1 MSNIYHTVI
10 NTLRA
15 LNRCPLIVP
24 VSAAGY
30 NGMPS
35 NVKPTNTQS
44 GKDHIAK
51 NNGYNGAP
59 SDAHI
64 TNQYS
69 GKDYI
74 ASNQPSSTAGNY
86 SPSYNSGGS
95 SGSSS
100 KSKKDDSN
108 HSGGY
113 YTYEQERKKAEAAY
127 QAELQRQREE
137 QERQARIL
145 EQQAKQAELSRQ
157 TALNQANIA
166 NEQKRI
172 ADAQAASAAKA
183 QPTVTVTIK
192 GNTLAAGGYATAKEE
207 MKKAGAVQSSKSGFY
222 EAQTAQAN
230 AATAK
235 RVASGEVAAA
245 SSFIGNAVKDAA
257 VVSRLNEELK
267 GKSGYYTAEQEMKK
281 ASAAY
286 DNISASLSEKD
297 AFVQALQRIYNRY
310 GSDIEQG
317 SVTAT
322 KAAEEAI
329 LRAEHLILKGKS
341 WDRPKENE
349 TVKDYAAARNL
360 TSAEDLKTA
369 QALFDAE
376 NLKHYMSDEA
386 YAKDRKVVNGKVVWV
401 GKQSANAQKL
411 DIFSGGIWD
420 RIGRNME
427 KANATSKAVG
437 DFLGL
442 TTGDLIKAQNGSY
455 VPDAYSEL
463 YAACMNHDCTPQQ
476 YMDNKEWF
484 INHPNA
490 KYTDMTHMNVRLATT
505 SDIAELQKDN
515 TSYVQVFIEN
525 SNRWKYTAADKNMYV
540 GNQTLGTDYTGLA
553 YYNPVTGEFIRIARD
568 SDKSQTRKNAEAK
581 AAACNTI
588 ADFNTNKYAAAIN
601 KIDRLTQGYGLVAA
615 AMNYIVE
622 HSGNDTDAI
631 HAYIMSNALYENHAP
646 EINKLVA
653 EAQGAFEKA
662 TDFRYQANKYVE
674 AYSNDPIVYAD
685 KAYEEKMDDAYAQSR
700 IANAEAQKFT
710 NSALDFESFGTVNS
724 LADVAG
730 VFVHETKKL
739 LGNVGT
745 QGLIGYASS
754 MAEKKPSPYDDVVNR
769 YCTKIGDTAATW
781 FKNSAIYGIKSV
793 FDQVQADRTLNKELI
808 ERGKDPM
815 ASRFGVYAMAY
826 IVSPALNELAE
837 TSDVVLNAAGLKAAL
852 IAASASQNRG
862 ALDDNAYAMYL
873 RGNLDLATASYDEI
887 FKATYKYMNGG
898 AADGVRAIV
907 DWSDTTYKGQY
918 STGGKFILDLIIDT
932 LTDPMTLVDGGIL
945 QLCGIKGLKGAAG
958 GTLSELAGKAVKNSA
973 RELFEE
979 AGIKVTSEALDAIVN
994 TYKNALKH
1002 SDFGKGIKEAMHAV
1016 NEATAA
1022 RVVASQTPEALEALS
1037 STARTLGKGAVIS
1050 EAGNTVQSL
1059 TKQLDDITNTL
1070 RRSNALTGI
1079 EKVRYT
1085 AAATTVDLARISD
1098 TLQQAV
1104 MVTAGYPVAGAME
1117 LIKGAI
1123 KGIQWIRT
1131 VGPNLAKLDGQMGA
1145 LAIARKY
1152 TEAIT
1157 ELSDDTMARMRK
1169 AAEVAGDSVST
1180 ETKVLSQIDPKIA
1193 ADLEN
1198 SIKEFKDSVNTSKC
1212 IDAAKEILDA
1222 DKRALEL
1229 YDVTD
1234 LSQRALKYQAL
1245 SGVRDRLQST
1255 LDSLE
1260 RGIQGAARDCDRIA
1274 LISARNE
1281 LLTYFAKADKELA
1294 TGLQKVYGDIN
1305 NGVKLMR
1312 NSFKANTEAIDVPLF
1327 RERVVS
1333 AVREAQHDSK
1343 AIMNVLGEH
1352 NINFGVQEYIDVIDD
1367 FDNLADS
1374 FNHMFNPIMADETE
1388 AIAHYIC
1395 ALDDLAQDVENVMRS
1410 INQLQ
1415 GTADDYLC
1423 KLQPTVTNWRNHPL
1437 LENPAIP
1444 EGFTKSDLAQR
1455 SAESLVGIY
1464 GKTDKSMLS
1473 LESRIST
1480 AYIDSLN
1487 KTNIAEAG
1495 NIYMFDNS
1503 PQKSVI
1509 TYLQSEEA
1517 QSIMQALNGKGDLAP
1532 NFSALTAID
1541 EKLGEKLG
1549 KRFGSL
1555 NVSKVFYDCADGSE
1569 YMKHI
1574 LGAYQNSHADE
1585 IFRRISNTGDLNK
1598 NIDRLTDEIVANAN
1612 LQIAYGKGIDTKHL
1626 HFECNTPD
1634 VEKNVD
1640 NMIAVLSEK
1649 LGEPA
1654 DDTIR
1659 VFFSLD
1665 NKGGVYG
1672 TPNAYC
1678 FKVQHGP
1685 SLTHYVDNFKSA
1697 SLVDDAHYKA
1707 HGMSFDEYKA
1717 YVDDMN
1723 VSTVS
1728 SDKMHQDMYDFIT
1741 ALTEDEAHKGM
1752 HIEFVGFN
1760 TRSGATAQADTL
1772 RQYFR
1777 RTNTPVH
1784 FDGIIDGSE
1793 YFHNVSYLSDAEVNS
1808 IRAGL
1813 RNAYTEYERVAQ
1825 RFGDCTAIV
1834 RTDTR
1839 WKDLTFAN
1847 SKQDMRAYYSDAS
1860 AALRTVNLKGQLM
1873 VDEVAQKLAH
1883 NTGSL
1888 NHLMI
1893 DKHAL
1898 DEALSWYLDK
1908 PVHINIR
1915 EFIDA
1920 AFGEAGDIGVVTVH
1934 NKYRHEFWGDLPQD
1948 VLNKVADLR
1957 QYEKVFNKAD
1967 ELYSASR
1974 WMQGVQQL
1982 DFDKCIEIPDMAGI
1996 EKYMKG
2002 IMEQATLNPVES
2014 SKLQA
2019 LSAIYDH
2026 AVRTK
2031 KLDNLL
2037 VALNIAQTLE
2047 KRETPSLA
2055 KCLDVDSPV
2064 FALYNK
2070 VFDKDLV
2077 SFSYAGKNAPL
2088 LAKLDQD
2095 MSKYAIFGTVD
2106 DVLKNTNMDYLTA
2119 RHLQEDI
2126 SGVGNLVNRRAA
2138 TIMGEART
2146 QLKALRDSI
2155 YSGVTA
2161 VKDGANV
2168 IEQLEDA
2175 KAISKARKS
2184 IEEMGRANRNT
2195 NLEMIKAMSDEE
2207 FEAYMINNAK
2217 GVMIVQAPA
2226 DDIMERNIPGFNVK
2240 VIDNN
2245 SVAYWVDFRKVPAE
2259 HLDEVMARGKVVRPD
2274 TVTGRYSQLINWLQ
2288 NTVFDATYGFSNGHR
2303 MHAEYLHG
2311 LYDTLEIPAEA
2322 RLNTALYKNLFDDA
2336 YDCSVIGDTKF
2347 LRRYNEFAA
2356 STELDILA
2364 QGVRTATEHVS
2375 ASNDMLAYATSKANN
2390 MKYNMERY
2398 NLSYKLLEEEGIKA
2412 YTLKVDKN
2420 GLPTIREL
2428 DWKVAEKASDR
2439 AWLLDE
2445 FTVQALQDQV
2455 HGLRVAASPKQVQA
2469 VYRALDKWKM
2479 TARSLSV
2486 AGWLFMG
2493 SFVPAAGM
2501 RNWRDAVPKAN
2512 YYDRSGQFMSY
2523 LLDAPKRNAMYE
2535 ETLKDI
2541 IASGCNID
2549 DAGIA
2554 GYFKA
2559 LGGDAVMSE
2568 KAFRQMHATST
2579 LGSSTL
2585 GDVIGDRL
2593 KEANKALSKELGLSE
2608 DTVNRALKKIN
2619 EHLAYLNK
2627 KGLPEDRAVF
2637 WSKLNADERRVYEN
2651 FVRVGGYQ
2659 NKLNEL
2665 IQKIPPVSWNA
2676 REFGRVEDT
2685 VRGAL
2690 RNMYNDAGFSALK
2703 AEHLVNMSQYN
2714 YATTGHLTDWFP
2726 FVQFKLCNMKT
2737 WAYDLVKDNPGAIR
2751 AAVREARL
2759 ADYVYD
2765 REAYMDLFNMIGY
2778 RDKILADPDRYLNNP
2793 DEDEKAWYEQYV
2805 EYCNNFDGV
2814 NKLYGQGIPLGND
2827 HFIKDGDSFA
2837 TMHEF
2842 VTDVADLVFAVF
2854 NGDENMIW
2862 DGLANVTYE
2871 PLVNALH
2878 TVRTSFPDITAFMR
2892 DIKGK
2897 SFTDVASLIA
2907 GKAKNADLSTVENLV
2922 SMVPFINTLYSTIK
2936 RDFKYGALNIKALAA
2951 MGTAGVDTIRETRGS
2966 MYEYLL
2972 GTVSGV
2978 VGTRKVEEQEYKDL
2992 YNWMQKNP
3000 ATYVDWYGMCQKMG
3014 LSGDGISWFLDSVF
3028 GDDRPQTLMYDMS
3041 MLHDTLLY
3049 LTERGYTPE
3058 EIDKLLTN
3066 RKSWLWTN
3074 GTVAMQK
3081 KDVLDRAK
3089 KILDNEVYNQLPDYI
3104 KYGGS
3109 YKDLL
3114 DFYTETRG
3122 LSYYDARIAM
3132 LKEHP
3137 YISPDGNVHMM
3148 DDKQFK
3154 EYIQYEGQVMAKYEE
3169 QIPAG
3174 ITYSDGKFSV
3184 DRSVYE
3190 LMRRKGLTFEDALRY
3205 CIENNVWWDNEAKA
3219 FSKLSTEYVNALNEQ
3234 NQADFDEWWGKINKY
3249 IAYTPGLYRVTA
3261 DRMKL
3266 LGFSTEAMRRAME
3279 QGIYFD
3285 RAANTFRQAGS
3296 MEGMY
3301 YDKKTGQWREWID
3314 YQKMWD
3320 LGWYY
3325 KNGEW
3330 HQRWN
3335 GSGKGWVDYKALYA
3349 EMWEKGYYWKNGS
3362 WHKWINYGSGKGWV
3376 NYGKKWRDGYYFK
3389 DGKWHK
3395 WIDYSQ
3401 NKRWRK
3407 SYDDYGTYT
3416 PKRPKSTKTPGS
3428 KKKWKGVNLLLQP
3441 YARHCFAKNVYRV
3454 DLRKY
3459 RDHAPMST
3467 KSSMPSTYRHVRYSE
3482 NRRNIYDQQYA
3493 KYGLSR
3499 MTMRSGMWRG
3509 QNSPSTTRLR
3519 RNRVQYNESARAV
3532 NNRTWNQYNTQASSK
3547 RSR

>member
-1 MSNIYHTVI
+1 MSDIYHTVI
-10 NTLRA
+10 NSLRA

-35 NVKPTNTQS
+35 NVKPTNTVS
-44 GKDHIAK
+44 GKD
-51 NNGYNGAP
+51 
-59 SDAHI
+59 S
-64 TNQYS
+64 
-69 GKDYI
+69 I
-74 ASNQPSSTAGNY
+74 ASKPGNQGQGGMPSYVPDSQVSQPSS
-86 SPSYNSGGS
+86 SG

-100 KSKKDDSN
+100 SN
-108 HSGGY
+108 GGSSSNAGTGGS
-113 YTYEQERKKAEAAY
+113 YTADQERKKAE
-127 QAELQRQREE
+127 ERRRQQEEE
-137 QERQARIL
+137 QRRREQEEKERQARIL
-145 EQQAKQAELSRQ
+145 EQRAKQAEYSRQ
-157 TALNQANIA
+157 TALNQAKIA
-166 NEQKRI
+166 DEQKRI
-172 ADAQAASAAKA
+172 ADEQAAAAAKA
-183 QPTVTVTIK
+183 QPTSTVTIN
-192 GNTLAAGGYATAKEE
+192 GNTMAAGGYATAKNE
-207 MKKAGAVQSSKSGFY
+207 MKKAGVVQSSKSGFY

-230 AATAK
+230 AATSA
-235 RVASGEVAAA
+235 RVAAGEVAAA
-245 SSFIGNAVKDAA
+245 STFLGNAVKDAA
-257 VVSRLNEELK
+257 QVSQLNAELK

-281 ASAAY
+281 ASTAY
-286 DNISASLSEKD
+286 DSLTASLSEKD

-310 GSDIEQG
+310 GSDIEKG

-341 WDRPKENE
+341 WDRPKEDENL
-349 TVKDYAAARNL
+349 KDYASARNL
-360 TSAEDLKTA
+360 TTAEDLKTA
-369 QALFDAE
+369 QAIFDAE
-376 NLKHYMSDEA
+376 NLKKFMNDKE
-386 YAKDRKVVNGKVVWV
+386 YAKGRSIINGKVVWV
-401 GKQSANAQKL
+401 GEPESDAHMLNL
-411 DIFSGGIWD
+411 FSTYD
-420 RIGRNME
+420 RIARNSE
-427 KANATSKAVG
+427 KANAVSKAVTEY
-437 DFLGL
+437 LGL
-442 TTGDLIKAQNGSY
+442 TGDEIANADMYGYTPKGY
-455 VPDAYSEL
+455 TEL
-463 YAACMNHDCTPQQ
+463 FNACMNHDCTPQQ
-476 YMDNKEWF
+476 YVENKEWF

-490 KYTDMTHMNVRLATT
+490 KYSDMAHMTVRLATT
-505 SDIAELQKDN
+505 ADIAELQKDN
-515 TSYVQVFIEN
+515 TSYVQVFLEN

-553 YYNPVTGEFIRIARD
+553 YYNPATGEFIRIARD

-631 HAYIMSNALYENHAP
+631 NNYIMATALYDSHAS
-646 EINKLVA
+646 EIDALVA
-653 EAQGAFEKA
+653 EAQTAFDKA

-674 AYSNDPIVYAD
+674 AYNNDPIVYAD

-710 NSALDFESFGTVNS
+710 GSALDFESFNTVNS
-724 LADVAG
+724 IADVAG

-739 LGNVGT
+739 IGNIGT
-745 QGLIGYASS
+745 QGLIGYAAS
-754 MAEKKPSPYDDVVNR
+754 ATDKKPSPYDDIVNK
-769 YCTKIGDTAATW
+769 YCTKIGDTAVTW

-793 FDQVQADRTLNKELI
+793 FDQVQIDRAMNKELI

-815 ASRFGVYAMAY
+815 ASRFGTYAMAY

-837 TSDVVLNAAGLKAAL
+837 TFDVVLNAAGLKAAI
-852 IAASASQNRG
+852 IAASASANRG
-862 ALDDNAYAMYL
+862 ALDDNAYTMYL
-873 RGNLDLATASYDEI
+873 RGNVNLATASYDEI

-907 DWSDTTYKGQY
+907 DWSDTTYSGQM
-918 STGGKFILDLIIDT
+918 SKGGKFVLDLIVDT
-932 LTDPMTLVDGGIL
+932 ITDPMTYVDGGIF
-945 QLCGIKGLKGAAG
+945 QLFGFKGLKGAAG
-958 GTLSELAGKAVKNSA
+958 DAISELAGKAVKNSA
-973 RELFEE
+973 RELLEE
-979 AGIKVTSEALDAIVN
+979 AGYKVTAEALDVIVD
-994 TYKNALKH
+994 TYKKALKH
-1002 SDFGKGIKEAMHAV
+1002 SDFGKGIKEAMHTA
-1016 NEATAA
+1016 NEAMAA

-1070 RRSNALTGI
+1070 RRSDALTGI

-1104 MVTAGYPVAGAME
+1104 MVTVGYPVAGAME
-1117 LIKGAI
+1117 LVKGAF
-1123 KGIQWIRT
+1123 KGIHWIRT
-1131 VGPNLAKLDGQMGA
+1131 VGPNLVKLDGQMGA

-1152 TEAIT
+1152 TDAIT
-1157 ELSDDTMARMRK
+1157 ELSDDTITRMRK
-1169 AAEVAGDSVST
+1169 AADAAEDSIST
-1180 ETKVLSQIDPKIA
+1180 ETKVLSKIDPSIA
-1193 ADLEN
+1193 ADLEH
-1198 SIKEFKDSVNTSKC
+1198 SMKEFKDSVNTGKC
-1212 IDAAKEILDA
+1212 IDAAKEILNA

-1229 YDVTD
+1229 YDVSD
-1234 LSQRALKYQAL
+1234 LPQRALKYQAL

-1274 LISARNE
+1274 LISARNDV
-1281 LLTYFAKADKELA
+1281 LTYFAKADKELA
-1294 TGLQKVYGDIN
+1294 TGLQKVYNDIN

-1312 NSFKANTEAIDVPLF
+1312 NSFKANTEAIDIPLF

-1343 AIMNVLGEH
+1343 ALMNVLGEH
-1352 NINFGVQEYIDVIDD
+1352 NINFGVQEYIDIIDD

-1395 ALDDLAQDVENVMRS
+1395 ALDDLAQSVDDILKS
-1410 INQLQ
+1410 ISRIQDM
-1415 GTADDYLC
+1415 ADDYLC

-1437 LENPAIP
+1437 LSNPAAP
-1444 EGFTKSDLAQR
+1444 EGFQKSDLMQR
-1455 SAESLVGIY
+1455 SIESLTGLY
-1464 GKTDKSMLS
+1464 GKSDKSMLS

-1480 AYIDSLN
+1480 AYIDTLD
-1487 KTNIAEAG
+1487 KTNLAEAS
-1495 NIYMFDNS
+1495 NIYMFNNT
-1503 PQKSVI
+1503 PQKSVQ
-1509 TYLQSEEA
+1509 TYLKSEEA
-1517 QSIMQALNGKGDLAP
+1517 QVLMDALRGKGDLAP

-1541 EKLGEKLG
+1541 GKLG
-1549 KRFGSL
+1549 KKLGRRFGSL
-1555 NVSKVFYDCADGSE
+1555 NVSEVFYNCAEGSE

-1585 IFRRISNTGDLNK
+1585 IFKRISNIGNLNK
-1598 NIDRLTDEIVANAN
+1598 NIDSLTDEIVANAN
-1612 LQIAYGKGIDTKHL
+1612 LQIAHGNGVDTKHW

-1649 LGEPA
+1649 MGEP
-1654 DDTIR
+1654 DDNTIR

-1678 FKVQHGP
+1678 FKVQNGP
-1685 SLTHYVDNFKSA
+1685 SLTHYVDNFKTT

-1717 YVDDMN
+1717 YIDGMD

-1760 TRSGATAQADTL
+1760 TRSSATSQADTL
-1772 RQYFR
+1772 RQYFT

-1793 YFHNVSYLSDAEVNS
+1793 YFHNVSYLSDAEVNA
-1808 IRAGL
+1808 INAGL
-1813 RNAYTEYERVAQ
+1813 HNAYIEYERVAQ

-1834 RTDTR
+1834 RTDTH
-1839 WKDLTFAN
+1839 WKDLTFAK
-1847 SKQDMRAYYSDAS
+1847 SKQDIGKFYKDAS
-1860 AALRTVNLKGQLM
+1860 AALRAVNTKGQLM
-1873 VDEVAQKLAH
+1873 VDEVAQQLAY

-1898 DEALSWYLDK
+1898 EEAMSWYLDK
-1908 PVHINIR
+1908 PVSINMR

-1920 AFGEAGDIGVVTVH
+1920 AFGPDGDIGISTIH

-1948 VLNKVADLR
+1948 ILNKVPDLR
-1957 QYEKVFNKAD
+1957 QYEKVFDKAD
-1967 ELYSASR
+1967 ALYSSSR

-1982 DFDKCIEIPDMAGI
+1982 DFDKCIELPELAGI

-2002 IMEQATLNPVES
+2002 IMEQATLHPVEAS
-2014 SKLQA
+2014 QLQA

-2026 AVRTK
+2026 AIKNKR
-2031 KLDNLL
+2031 LDNLL

-2047 KRETPSLA
+2047 KRETPSLT
-2055 KCLDVDSPV
+2055 KCIDANSQVY
-2064 FALYNK
+2064 ALYTK

-2077 SFSYAGKNAPL
+2077 AFSYAGKNAPL

-2095 MSKYAIFGTVD
+2095 MSKYALFGAVD
-2106 DVLKNTNMDYLTA
+2106 DVLKNTGTDYLTA

-2126 SGVGNLVNRRAA
+2126 SGVNDLVNRRSA
-2138 TIMGEART
+2138 TLMGEARSK
-2146 QLKALRDSI
+2146 LKELRDSV
-2155 YSGVTA
+2155 YSGITA

-2168 IEQLEDA
+2168 IEQLDDA
-2175 KAISKARKS
+2175 KAIAKARKT
-2184 IEEMGRANRNT
+2184 IEQMGSVNRKT

-2217 GVMIVQAPA
+2217 GVMIVQQSISE
-2226 DDIMERNIPGFNVK
+2226 DIMERNIPGFNFEF
-2240 VIDNN
+2240 IDSN
-2245 SVAYWVDFRKVPAE
+2245 SVAYWIDFRKVPAE
-2259 HLDEVMARGKVVRPD
+2259 HLDEVLARGKVLRPD
-2274 TVTGRYSQLINWLQ
+2274 GVQGKYSQLINWLQ
-2288 NTVFDATYGFSNGHR
+2288 NNVFDATYGFSNGHR
-2303 MHAEYLHG
+2303 MHAEYLNG
-2311 LYDTLEIPAEA
+2311 LYDTLRIPAEA
-2322 RLNTALYKNLFDDA
+2322 RLNVDLHKNLFDDA

-2375 ASNDMLAYATSKANN
+2375 AAEDILAYATSKANN

-2398 NLSYKLLEEEGIKA
+2398 NLNYKLLEEEGIGA
-2412 YTLKVDKN
+2412 YTLRVDKN
-2420 GLPTIREL
+2420 GLPTIRKI
-2428 DWKVAEKASDR
+2428 DWKTAEKAADR

-2445 FTVQALQDQV
+2445 FTVQSLKDQV
-2455 HGLRVAASPKQVQA
+2455 HGLRVAVSPERVQA
-2469 VYRALDKWKM
+2469 VYRALDRWKM
-2479 TARSLSV
+2479 TARALNV

-2501 RNWRDAVPKAN
+2501 RNWRDAVPKAS
-2512 YYDRSGQFMSY
+2512 YYDRSGQFLSY
-2523 LLDAPKRNAMYE
+2523 LVDAPKRNAMYE
-2535 ETLKDI
+2535 ETLQDI
-2541 IASGCNID
+2541 IARGCNID

-2559 LGGDAVMSE
+2559 MGSDAVMSE

-2585 GDVIGDRL
+2585 GDILGDQL
-2593 KEANKALSKELGLSE
+2593 KKANEALAKELGLPE

-2619 EHLAYLNK
+2619 EHLAYLSK
-2627 KGLPEDRAVF
+2627 KGRVEDRATF

-2659 NKLNEL
+2659 NKLTEF
-2665 IQKIPPVSWNA
+2665 ITKKFPPTAWNA
-2676 REFGRVEDT
+2676 REFGRVEDV

-2690 RNMYNDAGFSALK
+2690 RNMYLDAGFSSLK
-2703 AEHLVNMSQYN
+2703 TEHLVNMSQYN

-2751 AAVREARL
+2751 ASVREARL
-2759 ADYVYD
+2759 ADYAFD

-2793 DEDEKAWYEQYV
+2793 DEDEKAWYQQYV

-2814 NKLYGQGIPLGND
+2814 NRLYGQGIPLGND

-2871 PLVNALH
+2871 PLVTALH
-2878 TVRTSFPDITAFMR
+2878 TVRTSFPDITAFMH

-2951 MGTAGVDTIRETRGS
+2951 MGTAGIETIRETRGS
-2966 MYEYLL
+2966 LSEYLL
-2972 GTVSGV
+2972 GIVSGV
-2978 VGTRKVEEQEYKDL
+2978 VGTRKVDEQEYKDL
-2992 YNWMQKNP
+2992 YSWMQKNP

-3014 LSGDGISWFLDSVF
+3014 LSGDSISWFLDSVF
-3028 GDDRPQTLMYDMS
+3028 GDDRPQSLMYDMS

-3066 RKSWLWTN
+3066 RKSWLWTS

-3081 KDVLDRAK
+3081 KDVLDQAK

-3114 DFYTETRG
+3114 DFYVETRG

-3154 EYIQYEGQVMAKYEE
+3154 EYIQYEGQVMSKYED

-3174 ITYSDGKFSV
+3174 ITYSNGEFSV

-3190 LMRRKGLTFEDALRY
+3190 LMRRKGLTFEDALKY
-3205 CIENNVWWDNEAKA
+3205 CIENNVWWNNEAKA
-3219 FSKLSTEYVNALNEQ
+3219 FSKLTDEYVNNLNEQ
-3234 NQADFDEWWGKINKY
+3234 SQVGFDDWWGKINKY

-3296 MEGMY
+3296 MDGMY

-3335 GSGKGWVDYKALYA
+3335 GNGNGWVDYKALYA
-3349 EMWEKGYYWKNGS
+3349 EMWEKGYYWKNGE

-3401 NKRWRK
+3401 NQRWRK

-3416 PKRPKSTKTPGS
+3416 PKKPKSTKTPGS
-3428 KKKWKGVNLLLQP
+3428 KKKWKGANLLLQP

-3459 RDHAPMST
+3459 RDHSPMST
-3467 KSSMPSTYRHVRYSE
+3467 KSSMPSTYRHIRYSE

-3519 RNRVQYNESARAV
+3519 RNRVQYNEGARAV

-3547 RSR
+3547 RSK